1 MSKPI
6 SNNKIIY
13 QNVYGRIAQ
22 HEGYLNQG
30 VKNNDS
36 PTFANLQLTGD
47 ATIEGNL
54 YVQGNTTILNTNIV
68 EFEDNIL
75 LLNRL
80 ETGAGVTLNQS
91 GIEIERG
98 TLENYRFVYNESDA
112 TLRAG
117 VISDLKPVTIRED
130 APVSNGIMIWNN
142 TTNRIES
149 RNTISIDTFISSTT
163 QSTGITNGALVISGG
178 LGINKD
184 VYSNGKIFLQGSNNL
199 NYGSIFTNQ
208 TTNNLE
214 ITSIQDIN
222 LTPTNGVRLPFNKSV
237 HFGSTTQ
244 SISANNATNDIDIYS
259 GGHVNFYLNAGK
271 RINIPNQIPITFST
285 PNEKIYADGLN
296 NMIVTSQQD
305 IQLNPGTN
313 CKVLLPI
320 DIPISFYNTNQKI
333 SANLNNDLNIVAG
346 NNINL
351 TPGAFLDVVIAVNN
365 GIKFGATGSQRIY
378 SNISNG
384 LLLTSSFDL
393 TLNPG
398 TYVTIPVNKFVSFG
412 NNYNQSIGGDTFGNL
427 NLNAGNQVQILCT
440 NNSTNYSNGSLVV
453 RGGVGITRDLNVNGN
468 LNINGNFTVLGTTTT
483 VDTETLL
490 VKDNLV
496 VVNSGPNGSV
506 DGGLLVKRYVN
517 GIDNTNGI
525 NYAGMTYKEASDEII
540 FSYTNETGSI
550 ISDYIPLRA
559 SKINLTSTTN
569 ATNISNA
576 SLSTPGGAY
585 IDKDLIVGNTLYT
598 NVLQVTSSN
607 IINISSSNF
616 QTTNITSSSII
627 VNNILN
633 LTSNY
638 DTASSLVVSGGT
650 VINGIVSL
658 VNTTPSI
665 SSTQGALK
673 MLGGLS
679 INCVTTSGNALIVS
693 GGTVLGGDVSINGVL
708 NLIDLTLT
716 STQSSINLSTG
727 TLISNGGITI
737 KDSRNS
743 TSLTNGGAFLV
754 AGGASIGSDV
764 YIGGQTNIQN
774 NIVVQ
779 GSTKCKGN
787 VLIDTIT
794 NLTTGNLWSY
804 IGIVNDTSSIS
815 YSDINFI
822 NSNGSNI
829 YGIKMSIFVNEP
841 SCTVK
846 HGSYGTYNN
855 FKVYVYK
862 DSSNKVHVFTL
873 SPSNSITN
881 IEVNGKRGNAF
892 NIVNEGTNAEPDGS
906 SSGYINT
913 WSQVYVTSN
922 SVGASLNYSLGDVTI
937 EGSSLRVVDNMPV
950 IGYNSTSS
958 KDLGFIFQ
966 RYQDANNTGTGE
978 IVTDSYIYIDTL
990 PNQSTVTSTQV
1001 KFSTSANATDNY
1013 YVGWWIKVGSG
1024 PSINQVRKIISYNGA
1039 QRVAEIET
1047 PWAIQNP
1054 SIGDTIYFYNTQYVS
1069 MYFDYNDKK
1078 FKAAYMYLN
1087 ENDQTIVEYDYVD
1100 LAIKHLDV
1108 YDTTVSANASSGGLV
1123 IRGGMGIM
1131 TTVDSSNFTQGGAL
1145 TIAGGA
1151 SVNKNLYVGNNI
1163 GIGTNTFT
1171 IDEALHIN
1179 KNVSGIRLQNTSGS
1193 YSYIDFMETNSNNRF
1208 GILKESDF
1216 MSFTISTNGSNPFNS
1231 TKAITI
1237 TTTGSVG
1244 INTTSNITS
1253 PLTLRINNYIST
1265 DSNSGFIGIQGG
1277 SSNSNNSTVASRI
1290 NLFGNSHSST
1300 PGDIHIYSGNAG
1312 GTNGHIKF
1320 STDNAIERM
1329 RIAQAG
1335 NVYIYSTDHSKSST
1349 TGALIV
1355 SGGIT
1360 IKNTDNSSD
1369 VSSGGALTVQGG
1381 VSINKDLFI
1390 GGNVFVSGSIVAS
1403 GSTSVPVV
1411 NFSNT
1416 VGTSILST
1424 TNLKMVK
1431 ISNESILSF
1440 NVKVVPISS
1449 SQNCQFEFSIP
1460 DKTTAFTDRGE
1471 LIIQASGY
1479 TDDTNVTPLFNLIGV
1494 GIIGTTNGLIKFQ
1507 SVSTAT
1513 HYINIICRYTVS

>member
-30 VKNNDS
+30 VRNEDS

-54 YVQGNTTILNTNIV
+54 YVHGNTTILNTNVV

-98 TLENYRFVYNESDA
+98 TLENYRFVYNESDG

-117 VISDLKPVTIRED
+117 VISDLKPIAIRED
-130 APVSNGIMIWNN
+130 APFSNGIMIWNN
-142 TTNRIES
+142 VTKRIES
-149 RNTISIDTFISSTT
+149 KNTISIDTFISSTT

-184 VYSNGKIFLQGSNNL
+184 IYSNGRIYLQGSNNL
-199 NYGSIFTNQ
+199 NYSNIYTNQ

-214 ITSIQDIN
+214 ITSVQDIN
-222 LTPTNGVRLPFNKSV
+222 LVPSNGVRLPFNKSI
-237 HFGSTTQ
+237 HLGSTTQ
-244 SISANNATNDIDIYS
+244 SISANGINNDINIYS

-285 PNEKIYADGLN
+285 PTERIYADGTN
-296 NMIVTSQQD
+296 NMIIAGQQD

-313 CKVLLPI
+313 CKVILPI

-351 TPGAFLDVVIAVNN
+351 TPGPFLDICIPVNN
-365 GIKFGATGSQRIY
+365 GIKFGSTGLQRIH

-384 LLLTSSFDL
+384 MLLTCSFDL

-398 TYVTIPVNKFVSFG
+398 TYVTIPVNKFISFG
-412 NNYNQSIGGDTFGNL
+412 NNYNQSIGGDTLGNL
-427 NLNAGNQVQILCT
+427 NINAGNQVQILCT

-453 RGGVGITRDLNVNGN
+453 RGGMGIAKDLNVNGN
-468 LNINGNFTVLGTTTT
+468 VNISGDFTVLGTTTT
-483 VDTETLL
+483 INTETLL

-496 VVNSGPNGSV
+496 VVNSGPAGNV
-506 DGGLLVKRYVN
+506 DGGFLIKRYVN
-517 GIDNTNGI
+517 GINNTDGI
-525 NYAGMTYKEASDEII
+525 NYAGIIYKEASDEIV
-540 FSYTNETGSI
+540 FSYTNETGAI

-559 SKINLTSTTN
+559 SKLNLTNTTN

-585 IDKDLIVGNTLYT
+585 IDKDLVVGNTIYT
-598 NVLQVTSSN
+598 NVLQVTSAN
-607 IINISSSNF
+607 VTNVSSNNIKSTSI
-616 QTTNITSSSII
+616 TTSSII
-627 VNNILN
+627 VNNSIY
-633 LTSNY
+633 LTSYY
-638 DTASSLVVSGGT
+638 DTAPSLVVSGGT
-650 VINGIVSL
+650 TINGILSL
-658 VNTTPSI
+658 TNTTPSS
-665 SSTQGALK
+665 SSTQGALQ
-673 MLGGLS
+673 MSGGLS
-679 INCVTTSGNALIVS
+679 INCVTTNGNALVVS
-693 GGTVLGGDVSINGVL
+693 GGTVLGGDVSINGSL
-708 NLIDLTLT
+708 NLIELALQ
-716 STQSSINLSTG
+716 STQGAINLSSG

-737 KDSRNS
+737 NNTRNS
-743 TSLTNGGAFLV
+743 SSLTNGGAFLV

-764 YIGGQTNIQN
+764 YIGGQTNMQN

-779 GSTKCKGN
+779 GSAKYKGN

-804 IGIVNDTSSIS
+804 LGIVNDTSSIS
-815 YSDINFI
+815 YSDINFV
-822 NSNGSNI
+822 NSNSSNI
-829 YGIKMSIFVNEP
+829 YGVKMSIFVNEP

-846 HGSYGTYNN
+846 HSSYGTYNN

-873 SPSNSITN
+873 SPSNSVTN
-881 IEVNGKRGNAF
+881 IQVNGKRGNAF
-892 NIVNEGTNAEPDGS
+892 NIVNEGTNAEPNGMT
-906 SSGYINT
+906 SGYTNT
-913 WSQVYVTSN
+913 WSEVYVTSN
-922 SVGASLNYSLGDVTI
+922 STGASLNHSVGDLTI

-950 IGYNSTSS
+950 VGYNSTSS

-966 RYQDANNTGTGE
+966 RYQDANDTGSGE

-1001 KFSTSANATDNY
+1001 KFSTSASATDSY

-1024 PSINQVRKIISYNGA
+1024 SSINQVRKIISYNGA

-1047 PWAIQNP
+1047 PWTIQNP
-1054 SIGDTIYFYNTQYVS
+1054 TMGDTVYFYNTQYVS
-1069 MYFDYNDKK
+1069 MYFDYNDKR

-1100 LAIKHLDV
+1100 LSIKHLDV
-1108 YDTTVSANASSGGLV
+1108 YDTTVSINASSGGLV
-1123 IRGGMGIM
+1123 IQGGVGIM
-1131 TTVDSSNFTQGGAL
+1131 TTVDSSNFTRGGAL

-1151 SVNKNLYVGNNI
+1151 SIGKKLYVGNNI
-1163 GIGTNTFT
+1163 GIGTNNFT

-1179 KNVSGIRLQNTSGS
+1179 QNVSGIRLQNTSGS

-1208 GILKESDF
+1208 GILKESNF
-1216 MSFTISTNGSNPFNS
+1216 MSLTFSTSGSNPFNS
-1231 TKAITI
+1231 IKAITI

-1244 INTTSNITS
+1244 INTTNNITS
-1253 PLTLRINNYIST
+1253 PLTLQVNNYIST

-1290 NLFGNSHSST
+1290 NLFGNNHST
-1300 PGDIHIYSGNAG
+1300 NPGDLHIYSGNAG
-1312 GTNGHIKF
+1312 GTTGTIRF

-1335 NVYIYSTDHSKSST
+1335 NVYIYASNNSTSST

-1355 SGGIT
+1355 SGGVT
-1360 IKNTDNSSD
+1360 IKNTQNSSD

-1390 GGNVFVSGSIVAS
+1390 GGNIYVSGSISAS
-1403 GSTSVPVV
+1403 GSTSVPIIT
-1411 NFSNT
+1411 FLNT
-1416 VGTSILST
+1416 VGTNILST
-1424 TNLKMVK
+1424 TNLKMVQV
-1431 ISNESILSF
+1431 SNEAILSF
-1440 NVKVVPISS
+1440 NVKVVPLDS
-1449 SQNCQFEFSIP
+1449 SQNCQFEFIVP
-1460 DKTTAFTDRGE
+1460 GRANAFTDRGD
-1471 LIIQASGY
+1471 LIVQASGY
-1479 TDDTNVTPLFNLIGV
+1479 TDDTNIIPLFNLIGV
-1494 GIIGTTNGLIKFQ
+1494 GIAGTTNGLIKFQ

-1513 HYINIICRYTVS
+1513 HYINIICRYTAS